1 MSLAGVHACFA
12 HAQADRRLKGSSPV
26 LLSIAAI
33 SFAFLLTNG
42 QALAGGAASSAQ
54 CAPQSALTTL
64 AMLSDSDRSPANQ
77 RFSPRSD
84 GVRMAQTPGSR
95 CCCSGCQNS
104 TLPHC
109 SWCS

>member
-1 MSLAGVHACFA
+1 MSLGGVHAFF
-12 HAQADRRLKGSSPV
+12 AQAQAARRLKGSNPA
-26 LLSIAAI
+26 LLSIAALA
-33 SFAFLLTNG
+33 FALFLASG
-42 QALAGGAASSAQ
+42 HAYAGGDASSAR

-64 AMLSDSDRSPANQ
+64 AMLLDSDRSPANQ